1 MSEFYVYLEYKDKPI
16 LDPDFDSYN
25 IGTQEVLSVIDDMD
39 GEFESFEH
47 YKTLV
52 SDLEKCRTGD
62 QVDDVMYDYG
72 TDYVKEIEIGN
83 VWMDIMFPRPE
94 KSEHLSY

>member
-1 MSEFYVYLEYKDKPI
+1 MSKFNLYLENGEVMT
-16 LDPDFDSYN
+16 DPNYDSYN
-25 IGTQEVLSVIDDMD
+25 LGTQEVLSVIDDMD
-39 GEFESFEH
+39 GEFESFDH

-62 QVDDVMYDYG
+62 QVNNVMEYYG
-72 TDYVKEIEIGN
+72 SDYVDEIEIGN